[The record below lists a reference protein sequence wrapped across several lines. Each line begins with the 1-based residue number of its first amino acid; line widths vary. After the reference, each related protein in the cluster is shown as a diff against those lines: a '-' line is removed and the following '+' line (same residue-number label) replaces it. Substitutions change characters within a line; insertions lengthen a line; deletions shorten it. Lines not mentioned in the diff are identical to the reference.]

1 MSVAEISLKICGPRN
16 ADENYSQNMFVGR
29 DSIQIF
35 VEYNGVNVLY
45 ILIPFS
51 RLIVVSNLH
60 FTGFLVSI

>member
-1 MSVAEISLKICGPRN
+1 
-16 ADENYSQNMFVGR
+16 MFLER

-35 VEYNGVNVLY
+35 VEYNGVNVVY

-51 RLIVVSNLH
+51 RLIAASNPH